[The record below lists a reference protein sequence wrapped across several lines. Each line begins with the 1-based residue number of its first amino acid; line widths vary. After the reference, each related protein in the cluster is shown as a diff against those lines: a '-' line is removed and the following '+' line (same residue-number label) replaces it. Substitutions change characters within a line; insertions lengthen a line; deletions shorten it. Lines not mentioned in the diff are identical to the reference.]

1 MKNELIRSLQEKDVS
16 EDEELD
22 EQAEKATNQEEAI
35 PVVQD
40 YEKIVRSKIKF
51 FWMSQENLSKF
62 KDPERFRE
70 MMKELSVRRL

>member
-1 MKNELIRSLQEKDVS
+1 MKNELIRSLQEIEVS

-22 EQAEKATNQEEAI
+22 QQAEKATNQEEAI

-51 FWMSQENLSKF
+51 FLNVAGKSFEIQGPWKIQRNDEGT
-62 KDPERFRE
+62 
-70 MMKELSVRRL
+70 